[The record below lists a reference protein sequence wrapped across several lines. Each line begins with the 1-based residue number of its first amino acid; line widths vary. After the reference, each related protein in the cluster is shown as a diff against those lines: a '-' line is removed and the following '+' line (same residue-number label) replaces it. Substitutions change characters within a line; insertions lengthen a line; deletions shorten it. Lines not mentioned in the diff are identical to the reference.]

1 MEIFF
6 FKLLKDHAGH
16 ESVAGV
22 CRRIK
27 SVRILV

>member
-1 MEIFF
+1 MEVFF
-6 FKLLKDHAGH
+6 FELLKNHAGH
-16 ESVAGV
+16 ESVSGV